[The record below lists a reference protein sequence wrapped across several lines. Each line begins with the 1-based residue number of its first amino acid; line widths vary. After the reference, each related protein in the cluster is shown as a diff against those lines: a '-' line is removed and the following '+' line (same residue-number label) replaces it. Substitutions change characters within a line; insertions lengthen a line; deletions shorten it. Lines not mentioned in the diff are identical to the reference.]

1 MISSKPEVMIM
12 AIYKITLEEE
22 EKKNLLEM
30 VGKGKGGAQS
40 IRRANILLAVDKG
53 EHATLRMT
61 DEEAAK
67 AYHTTPRTVYSVKK
81 AFVEEGLA
89 DALGRKERKTPPH
102 KKVTGD
108 VEAKIVAITCS
119 DPPEGHASWSLRLIA
134 DTAVEM
140 GVVDYISHVAVGDV
154 LKKTNLSHGYTKN
167 GAYRS
172 AHANS

>member
-1 MISSKPEVMIM
+1 M
-12 AIYKITLEEE
+12 ALYKVTLTGE
-22 EKKNLLEM
+22 EKEGLLDM
-30 VGKGKGGAQS
+30 VKKGKGGAQS
-40 IRRANILLAVDKG
+40 IRRANILLAVDRG

-61 DEEAAK
+61 DEDAAK
-67 AYHTTPRTVYSVKK
+67 AYHATPRTVYSIKK

-89 DALGRKERKTPPH
+89 DAIGRKERKVPSH

-108 VEAKIVAITCS
+108 VEAKIVAITCT

-154 LKKTNLSHGYTKN
+154 LKKTNLSHGYTKS
-167 GAYRS
+167 GAYQS
-172 AHANS
+172 AHASL

>member
-1 MISSKPEVMIM
+1 M
-12 AIYKITLEEE
+12 AIYKVTLTKE
-22 EKKNLLEM
+22 EKEGLLDM
-30 VGKGKGGAQS
+30 VKKGKGGAQS
-40 IRRANILLAVDKG
+40 IRRANILLAVDRG
-53 EHATLRMT
+53 EHAMLRMT
-61 DEEAAK
+61 DEDAAK
-67 AYHTTPRTVYSVKK
+67 AYHATSRTVYSIKK

-89 DALGRKERKTPPH
+89 DAIGRKERKTPPH

-154 LKKTNLSHGYTKN
+154 LKKTNLSHGYTKS
-167 GAYRS
+167 GACQS
-172 AHANS
+172 APVSL